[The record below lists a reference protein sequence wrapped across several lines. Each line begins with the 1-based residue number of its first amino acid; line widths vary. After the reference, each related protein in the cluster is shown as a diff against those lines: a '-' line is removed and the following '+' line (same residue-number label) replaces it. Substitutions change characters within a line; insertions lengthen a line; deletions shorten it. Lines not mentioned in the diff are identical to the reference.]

1 MIKTIGN
8 NISYKDTTCSAEAE
22 LNQIVNPAHGDCA
35 YVIETQKNYMFDGA
49 TLQWVEQKKKESDV
63 TRDEFEDLVD
73 KVDDLQLF
81 KFPNATIVGEPTI
94 NNGQISGFSEN
105 NYLKFPFLV
114 DFKNKPFTIVMDFTT
129 GANVTNQENIF
140 DSDFGLAFAIR
151 NENFVFA
158 VSSNGTSWNIG
169 EGVGTYTVSPNTTYR
184 VKLAWNGSEY
194 TLAYSL
200 DGGKSYITDITK
212 SGTVQP
218 YPTQIYIGIGEDH
231 AAVLNYFT
239 GIINFNY
246 AELYIDNIL
255 VWTGMDDVG
264 LASRLAT
271 DVSNI
276 DEAGIEKIKEIAKVD
291 LSAYA
296 KSADIDAEIAQ
307 KELELAELKMLG
319 WTAPKMAVK
328 NELSRGILTQRDGRI
343 LLDGSSNYDTS
354 ITVRTNTVRVLVN
367 MDSTKAIRTQTDK
380 VYIATNADLNINVAD
395 YYWTHDEVGICE
407 LMNQT
412 RSALILS
419 LPVSVG
425 TDLASIKTYMDNNP
439 IMVYYELKTPITTKI
454 DGNEV
459 SQQFDSRLEELE
471 KKLLI
476 RKIASPTRI
485 SSSITATASTTNTT
499 GYASILPLE
508 GLDVNKACKVTLNIT
523 LVQTGATGSVGIVT
537 SNDTKGTGA
546 VDLIPQYGVE
556 GSRQIAS
563 TYIFNPTATKM
574 YILLKAFT
582 GTNNR
587 VTATISAGWSIFV
600 EQ

>member
-200 DGGKSYITDITK
+200 DGGKNYITDITK

-276 DEAGIEKIKEIAKVD
+276 DEAGKAKINDLITTLLSAGVVKHIELTDGFYLDQSGINAVLAYADNSMSLDYDKITILNNQGEASKITLNNGNLKLEGSPDGASNPIIDMGIDISTKKSYIEMEADSVKVNNTDLSTFAKGSDITSAIQALDVASVGGTDKYISAISETDGKIKA
-291 LSAYA
+291 
-296 KSADIDAEIAQ
+296 
-307 KELELAELKMLG
+307 
-319 WTAPKMAVK
+319 
-328 NELSRGILTQRDGRI
+328 
-343 LLDGSSNYDTS
+343 
-354 ITVRTNTVRVLVN
+354 
-367 MDSTKAIRTQTDK
+367 
-380 VYIATNADLNINVAD
+380 
-395 YYWTHDEVGICE
+395 
-407 LMNQT
+407 
-412 RSALILS
+412 
-419 LPVSVG
+419 
-425 TDLASIKTYMDNNP
+425 
-439 IMVYYELKTPITTKI
+439 
-454 DGNEV
+454 
-459 SQQFDSRLEELE
+459 
-471 KKLLI
+471 
-476 RKIASPTRI
+476 
-485 SSSITATASTTNTT
+485 TATAFPKIPTVTDTYSATSTDAMSGKAVASALG
-499 GYASILPLE
+499 GYLKATKKTASATATSLAVTVDSNSIIIL
-508 GLDVNKACKVTLNIT
+508 VH
-523 LVQTGATGSVGIVT
+523 ATVSGYD
-537 SNDTKGTGA
+537 N
-546 VDLIPQYGVE
+546 YGVLT
-556 GSRQIAS
+556 RQSSNTWGVLATSSTVFKAS
-563 TYIFNPTATKM
+563 QSGNTVTITGQAEIKNIVAT
-574 YILLKAFT
+574 
-582 GTNNR
+582 
-587 VTATISAGWSIFV
+587 VISI
-600 EQ
+600 